1 MTEKTLKNVIT
12 PNEQYLRKIFENTK
26 SYFIDIYQREY
37 KWTSENIRT
46 LLEDIEVRFELGK
59 RDKKKPKEIQKD
71 VLINF
76 EPYFLN
82 TFLTNHTTEN
92 ISIVDGQQRLT
103 TFLLMLIKLNNIVK
117 DINSNEDY
125 DNKTYSNESLK
136 KLIFESDDF
145 GGYERFK
152 IYNPNREKA
161 FTSILEDTELKI
173 EDETQ
178 KKIIENYK
186 IIDKYFNNF
195 LKSKNEKTKFDE
207 IKTTYYISYILDKL
221 SIVEIKIEKPKN
233 VAMIFEV
240 VNDRG
245 LGLKPYEIL
254 KGKLIGNLENSQKEE
269 ANKVWTELQD
279 KYFNNSVVD
288 IDLDDFF
295 KTFFRAK
302 FANSESE
309 YEKFEKNYH
318 YEVYRNKEIRKFFGN
333 FENLDLLYKR
343 VVEDIK
349 YYAELYLKIRTTYDF
364 EFIIYNDLLDQTQQ
378 HLLIMSNIELNDVKE
393 NDKINAVSKKFDQ
406 FHTTLRLLDEY
417 ESNSFQ
423 QFIHSLNALLR
434 NKSIETVKTEF
445 DKIGVDFLEKKG
457 VIEKEKYNSIS
468 ELYKYRL
475 FQNIRH
481 RLLNFSKYI
490 LMRVDRELAKNLDK
504 PSYVSD
510 SLKSLEDRFNQ
521 YNRKRYGLHLEHII
535 ANNEKNK
542 ALFTDEDGI
551 FDEIEFNQVRN
562 KLGAL
567 VLLKDKQNLSSGNDI
582 YKKKFQTYKKSNF
595 IWNEFL
601 VGHIDK
607 FDISR
612 LPSGII
618 FTKQDPDENGLFPL
632 NAVEERQKELFKII
646 KHIWG
651 NGQI

>member
-1 MTEKTLKNVIT
+1 MAEKIISNVIT
-12 PNEQYLRKIFENTK
+12 PNDKYLRTIFENSR

-37 KWTSENIRT
+37 KWNNDNVKT
-46 LLEDIEVRFELGK
+46 LLEDIEVRFELGQ
-59 RDKKKPKEIQKD
+59 RKKINPKDIQKD
-71 VLINF
+71 VLQNY

-82 TFLTNHTTEN
+82 TFLTNHSTEN

-103 TFLLMLIKLNNIVK
+103 TFLLMLIKLSKIVQE
-117 DINSNEDY
+117 INSNKDY
-125 DNKTYSNESLK
+125 VNKTYSNESLK

-161 FTSILEDTELKI
+161 FTSILEDDELPI

-178 KKIIENYK
+178 KKIISNYK
-186 IIDKYFNNF
+186 LIDKYFNNF
-195 LKSKNEKTKFDE
+195 LKSSNGSVNYDE

-269 ANKVWTELQD
+269 ANKTWTTLQD
-279 KYFNNSVVD
+279 QYFNNSVID

-295 KTFFRAK
+295 RTFFRAK
-302 FANSESE
+302 FANSEGE

-318 YEVYRNKEIRKFFGN
+318 YEVYRNKEIRSFFGN
-333 FENLDLLYKR
+333 FENPELLYKR
-343 VVEDIK
+343 VVQDIK
-349 YYAELYLKIRTTYDF
+349 YFADLYLKIRTSYKF
-364 EFIIYNDLLDQTQQ
+364 EYIVYNDLLIQTQQ
-378 HLLIMSNIELNDVKE
+378 HLIIMSNVELYDVKE
-393 NDKINAVSKKFDQ
+393 EEKINAIAKKFDQ

-423 QFIHSLNALLR
+423 LFIHSLNSLLR
-434 NKSIETVKTEF
+434 NKPIESIKTEF
-445 DKIGVDFLEKKG
+445 DKICLDFLEKKG
-457 VIEKEKYNSIS
+457 VIEKDKYNSIS
-468 ELYKYRL
+468 ELYKYSL
-475 FQNIRH
+475 FQNMRH

-490 LMRVDRELAKNLDK
+490 LMRVDRELAKCLDK

-510 SLKSLEDRFNQ
+510 DLKSLEDRFNQ
-521 YNRKRYGLHLEHII
+521 YNRRRYGLHLEHII
-535 ANNEKNK
+535 ANNDKNK
-542 ALFTDEDGI
+542 TLFTDEDGV
-551 FDEIEFNQVRN
+551 FDEIGFNQVRN

-582 YKKKFQTYKKSNF
+582 YKKKINTYKKSNF

-607 FDISR
+607 FDKSR
-612 LPSGII
+612 LPNGII
-618 FTKQDPDENGLFPL
+618 LKKQETDEDGLFPL
-632 NAVEERQKELFKII
+632 IAVEKRQEELFEMI

-651 NGQI
+651 DKNI

>member
-1 MTEKTLKNVIT
+1 MKEKILKNVIT
-12 PNEQYLRKIFENTK
+12 PNEKYLRSIFENTR

-37 KWTSENIRT
+37 KWSSDNIRT

-59 RDKKKPKEIQKD
+59 RKKIKPKEIQKD
-71 VLINF
+71 VLSNF

-82 TFLTNHTTEN
+82 TFLTNQTTEN

-103 TFLLMLIKLNNIVK
+103 TFLLMLIKLNKIVQE
-117 DINSNEDY
+117 INSKEEY
-125 DNKTYSNESLK
+125 ENKTYSNESLK

-152 IYNPNREKA
+152 IYNPNREIA
-161 FTSILEDTELKI
+161 FTSILDGKELTI
-173 EDETQ
+173 GDETQ
-178 KKIIENYK
+178 KKIIDNYK
-186 IIDKYFNNF
+186 IIEKYFNNF
-195 LKSKNEKTKFDE
+195 LKSTNGKTKFDE

-279 KYFNNSVVD
+279 KYFNNTAKD

-295 KTFFRAK
+295 KTYFRAK
-302 FANSESE
+302 FANNEGE

-333 FENLDLLYKR
+333 FENPDLLYKR

-349 YYAELYLKIRTTYDF
+349 YFAELYLKIRTSYDF
-364 EFIIYNDLLDQTQQ
+364 EFIIYNDLLVQTQQ
-378 HLLIMSNIELNDVKE
+378 HLLIMSNIELNDDKE
-393 NDKINAVSKKFDQ
+393 DEKINATSKKFDQ

-423 QFIHSLNALLR
+423 QFIYSLNALLR
-434 NKSIETVKTEF
+434 NKPIETIKIEF
-445 DKIGVDFLEKKG
+445 DKTCVEFLEKKG
-457 VIEKEKYNSIS
+457 VIETDKYYSIS
-468 ELYKYRL
+468 ELYKYSL

-490 LMRVDRELAKNLDK
+490 LMRVDRELAKKLDK

-510 SLKSLEDRFNQ
+510 NLESLEDRFNQ

-535 ANNEKNK
+535 ANNDKNK
-542 ALFTDEDGI
+542 ALFTDDDGF
-551 FDEIEFNQVRN
+551 FDEIAFNQVRN
-562 KLGAL
+562 KFGAL

-582 YKKKFQTYKKSNF
+582 YKKKFQAYKKSNF

-612 LPSGII
+612 LPNGI
-618 FTKQDPDENGLFPL
+618 TLNKQDPDEKGLFPL
-632 NAVEERQKELFKII
+632 NAVEERQKELFKMI
-646 KHIWG
+646 KYIWG
-651 NGQI
+651 NNRI